1 MMNPGNYPANIN
13 LTEYQRQALIQML
26 SNPNMMQNQQGQQW
40 GNSQNN
46 TSQGFTPSNNQGQ
59 PIESKLVFIEN
70 FEQAKGYPVPLGGSC
85 IMMDKNNLML
95 YIKHVDG
102 DCNSAYVKYELRLV
116 DGASTPQQQSQQ
128 IQTQGTQGEKQD
140 QQLQSNQTQGEQ
152 MYMQKLA
159 SDGMSRIETLF
170 KLLNHCIEKKEKEAG
185 HQVYKDLYEECIEVL
200 IDEHKNIEAKLKQ
213 S

>member
-1 MMNPGNYPANIN
+1 MPNYMMNPGNYPANIN

-46 TSQGFTPSNNQGQ
+46 TSQGFTPSSNQGQ

-152 MYMQKLA
+152 MVKELLDTIKQLKENQI
-159 SDGMSRIETLF
+159 SITERIDKAF
-170 KLLNHCIEKKEKEAG
+170 GIVDNR
-185 HQVYKDLYEECIEVL
+185 
-200 IDEHKNIEAKLKQ
+200 LKQ
-213 S
+213 LENSSDT